1 MFPLHLNLFSK
12 NLLIHLNTIVF
23 FINMEKGCLM
33 LNETKLNKENNNESL
48 ERIWKIR
55 DYIQELEDV
64 KDEIVEFLSSEAD
77 LDNGTRN
84 IWISD
89 AKEFYFS
96 TVNAWEMLHFTVRGM
111 KNHLNDSKGFLFRAK
126 SRLAQSISELKILD
140 GKKISKMITKAS
152 IAFEKCWDAF
162 LDEYKL
168 MEPELKI
175 VKPIQ
180 RVIKKSNHEYQ
191 LPCSICGEIAVD
203 YRIGVGQF
211 DKEEKL
217 LYRGIIIGTSLNKGL
232 ADELFEIMEKE
243 DIAKAHEFMKNHH
256 SYEGLDAYCPECDKI
271 YCWNHYK
278 LEEEWDEG
286 FYDCTYGECPK
297 GHRRMIDD

>member
-1 MFPLHLNLFSK
+1 MDE
-12 NLLIHLNTIVF
+12 HLNTIIF
-23 FINMEKGCLM
+23 FIIMGKRCIM
-33 LNETKLNKENNNESL
+33 LNETKLNKNINESL

-64 KDEIVEFLSSEAD
+64 KDEIIGFLNSD
-77 LDNGTRN
+77 DDDIDNATEN
-84 IWISD
+84 VWISD

-96 TVNAWEMLHFTVRGM
+96 VVTAWEMLHFTVRGM
-111 KNHLNDSKGFLFRAK
+111 KNHLNDSKGFLYRAK
-126 SRLAQSISELKILD
+126 SRLAQSISELKTFD
-140 GKKISKMITKAS
+140 ERKISKLITKANA
-152 IAFEKCWDAF
+152 AFEKCWNAF
-162 LDEYKL
+162 QREYKL
-168 MEPELKI
+168 MEPDI
-175 VKPIQ
+175 NVMKPVP

-211 DKEEKL
+211 DKAEKL
-217 LYRGIIIGTSLNKGL
+217 LYRGIICGTSLNKGL
-232 ADELFEIMEKE
+232 ADDLFEILENE
-243 DIAKAHEFMKNHH
+243 DIAGVHEFMKNHH
-256 SYEGLDAYCPECDKI
+256 SYEGLDAYCPECDNI

>member
-1 MFPLHLNLFSK
+1 
-12 NLLIHLNTIVF
+12 
-23 FINMEKGCLM
+23 MEKGCII
-33 LNETKLNKENNNESL
+33 LNETKLNKENNESL

-96 TVNAWEMLHFTVRGM
+96 TVTAWEMLHFTVRDI
-111 KNHLNDSKGFLFRAK
+111 KNHLDDSKGFLYSAK

-140 GKKISKMITKAS
+140 DKHIFKMITKANV
-152 IAFEKCWDAF
+152 AFEKCWDAF
-162 LDEYKL
+162 QREFKL
-168 MEPELKI
+168 MEPDIIIE
-175 VKPIQ
+175 KPVP

-191 LPCSICGEIAVD
+191 LLCSICGEIAVD
-203 YRIGVGQF
+203 FKIGIGQF

-232 ADELFEIMEKE
+232 AEEVFEILGNE
-243 DIAKAHEFMKNHH
+243 DLTRVHEFMKNHH
-256 SYEGLDAYCPECDKI
+256 SYEGVDAYCPECDKI

>member
-1 MFPLHLNLFSK
+1 M
-12 NLLIHLNTIVF
+12 
-23 FINMEKGCLM
+23 
-33 LNETKLNKENNNESL
+33 NETKLNKNNNESL
-48 ERIWKIR
+48 ERIWNIR

-64 KDEIVEFLSSEAD
+64 KDGIIGFLNFD
-77 LDNGTRN
+77 DDIDNGTRN

-96 TVNAWEMLHFTVRGM
+96 TVKAWEMLNFTVRGI
-111 KNHLNDSKGFLFRAK
+111 KNHLVDSKGLLYRAK
-126 SRLAQSISELKILD
+126 SSLAKSISELKIFEEEKNLT
-140 GKKISKMITKAS
+140 KLITKAKVT
-152 IAFEKCWDAF
+152 FEKCWNAF
-162 LDEYKL
+162 QREYKL
-168 MEPELKI
+168 MEPEI
-175 VKPIQ
+175 RIIKPIP

-203 YRIGVGQF
+203 YKIGVGQF

-217 LYRGIIIGTSLNKGL
+217 LYRGIICGTSLNRGL
-232 ADELFEIMEKE
+232 AAELFEILEND
-243 DIAKAHEFMKNHH
+243 DIAGVHEFMRNHH

-278 LEEEWDEG
+278 LEEEWEEG
-286 FYDCTYGECPK
+286 FYDCTYGECPE